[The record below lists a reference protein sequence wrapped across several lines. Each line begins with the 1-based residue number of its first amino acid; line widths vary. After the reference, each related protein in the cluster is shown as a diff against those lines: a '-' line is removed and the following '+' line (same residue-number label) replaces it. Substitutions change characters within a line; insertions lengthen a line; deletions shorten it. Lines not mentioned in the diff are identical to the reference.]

1 MREVHISWK
10 PETIESSEF
19 KQITDVTEIFEV
31 IAHLDITPVGV
42 RQLVRVQ
49 FVEEMGP
56 ENLDSIPFLEVDG
69 PLPPHPLPKD
79 GEEGIIVMW
88 NRHPISI
95 AAISFDGLHIVP
107 PYTVDKN
114 GISITIRGL
123 PNGISGFLK
132 AARMLLPPD
141 SVKVVDMD
149 ISDEEILKILTPKQL
164 EATIIA
170 VNSGYYDSPRTINLN
185 DLSELAGVSR
195 STLQE
200 HLSKAEAALMKLV
213 AEMQGAK

>member
-10 PETIESSEF
+10 PETIERSEF
-19 KQITDVTEIFEV
+19 KQITDVTTLFEV

-49 FVEEMGP
+49 FAKDMGS
-56 ENLDSIPFLEVDG
+56 ENLDSIPYLEVDG

-79 GEEGIIVMW
+79 GEEGIIVVW

-95 AAISFDGLHIVP
+95 AAIGFDGLHIVP
-107 PYTVDKN
+107 PYTIDES

-123 PNGISGFLK
+123 PDGISGFLK
-132 AARMLLPPD
+132 AARILLPPD
-141 SVKVVDMD
+141 SVKVVEME
-149 ISDEEILKILTPKQL
+149 IVDEKILNILTPKQL
-164 EATIIA
+164 EATVTA
-170 VNSGYYDSPRTINLN
+170 VNSGYYNSPRSVTLN
-185 DLSELAGVSR
+185 ELSELSGVSR

-200 HLSKAEAALMKLV
+200 HLTKAEASLMKFV
-213 AEMQGAK
+213 AKMQNVE